1 MRGYRNRF
9 LIACF
14 ILIQGFLILGLRLGY
29 LQILRGEEFERF
41 SLENR
46 VRSYRLM
53 AQRGR
58 ILDRHGRE
66 LALDRP
72 SFDVY
77 VEKDSAGEV
86 REARRETVS
95 PELDAGSEQAHSNDD
110 HSPYELLGKAL
121 FVEPVSVKEKITNS
135 VAKDP
140 FKPTLVAQ
148 DISRDQLAFIE
159 ARRISLPGVI
169 IKVNQIREYPYGKMA
184 SHLLGYVGKISKEE
198 FKKKR
203 GYNQDDVLGKSGV
216 EGAWEDY
223 LKGKDGFAQEVTDA
237 LGRRV
242 KRSFF
247 EEDLKSRAS
256 VPGNDT
262 VLSVDLDIQRAA
274 EEALGE
280 KRGAVVVMDVRTGE
294 VRALV
299 SHPSFDP
306 RDFVMGIDGEKWS
319 ALMSDPFS
327 SLTNRAT
334 QGLYP
339 PGSVFKIITAAAGL
353 EEGVIGTGTW
363 FSCHGGY
370 RLGRRTFRCWR
381 KGGHGLLA
389 LHEAIVESCD
399 VYFYNVADRLGID
412 RLSFYMKAFGLG
424 NSTGIE
430 IPENPGIAPSKE
442 WKKER
447 LGKEWYRGETVISGI
462 GQGFILTTPLQV
474 AVATAAVA
482 NGGILLKPQI
492 VKEVISPQGEVVVR
506 YSPEEKGHLPTRPE
520 TLEIIRRAMTGV
532 VNGGT
537 GRAAGLENMTVAGKT
552 GTAQAISQNLKNAP
566 EEYKDHAW
574 FTSFAPAENPEIVVT
589 VLVENGGKG
598 GAVAAPI
605 AKKVLEVY
613 AELRKNKGS
622 S

>member
-1 MRGYRNRF
+1 MREYRNRF
-9 LIACF
+9 LIAF
-14 ILIQGFLILGLRLGY
+14 LILIQGFLILLLRLGY
-29 LQILRGEEFERF
+29 LQILRGEEFEKF

-46 VRSYRLM
+46 VRSYRLR

-77 VEKDSAGEV
+77 VERDGM
-86 REARRETVS
+86 
-95 PELDAGSEQAHSNDD
+95 GDD
-110 HSPYELLGKAL
+110 YFPYGLLGNAL
-121 FVEPVSVKEKITNS
+121 GIEPVTIKEKITTS
-135 VAKDP
+135 VAKNT

-159 ARRISLPGVI
+159 ARKISFPGVI
-169 IKVNQIREYPYGKMA
+169 IEINQIREYPYGNMA
-184 SHLLGYVGKISKEE
+184 SHLLGYIGKISKEE
-198 FKKKR
+198 FKKKK
-203 GYNQDDVLGKSGV
+203 GYSWDDIVGKIGV
-216 EGAWEDY
+216 EEAWEDY

-247 EEDLKSRAS
+247 EKDLKSRAS
-256 VPGNDT
+256 VPGKD
-262 VLSVDLDIQRAA
+262 VLLSVDLDIQRVS
-274 EEALGE
+274 EEALGDM
-280 KRGAVVVMDVRTGE
+280 RGAVVAMDVRTGE
-294 VRALV
+294 ILALV

-306 RDFVMGIDGEKWS
+306 RDFVMGIDSEKWS
-319 ALMSDPFS
+319 ALISNPFS
-327 SLTNRAT
+327 PLTNRAT

-339 PGSVFKIITAAAGL
+339 PGSVFKIITAVAGL
-353 EEGVIGTGTW
+353 EEKVINTGTW
-363 FSCHGGY
+363 FSCPGGY

-381 KGGHGLLA
+381 RRGHGLVA

-412 RLSFYMKAFGLG
+412 RLSSYMKAFGLG
-424 NSTGIE
+424 KSTGIE
-430 IPENPGIAPSKE
+430 IPENPGIAPSKK

-474 AVATAAVA
+474 TLVTAAIA

-492 VKEVISPQGEVVVR
+492 VKDVISPQGEIVMR
-506 YSPEEKGHLPTRPE
+506 YGSEEKGYLPTSPK
-520 TLEIIRRAMTGV
+520 TLEIIRRAMIGV
-532 VNGGT
+532 VKGGT
-537 GRAAGLENMTVAGKT
+537 GRAARLENITVAGKT
-552 GTAQAISQNLKNAP
+552 GTAQALSQNLKNIP
-566 EEYKDHAW
+566 EKYKDHAW
-574 FTSFAPAENPEIVVT
+574 FTSFAPAEEPEIAVT

-613 AELRKNKGS
+613 AELRNNEGS